1 MTKLLL
7 AIVLLLP
14 FGAEAQEQR
23 FLIAYEAVL
32 STDVAPPPA
41 LPYAEREQTAR
52 IVATRI
58 TPAVFAALGLD
69 PQRSV
74 TRVGPGGYLGA
85 TNPAI
90 FTTLQTTPR
99 QADRLA
105 AAMGFVLRQDS
116 VLVVDF
122 DEGDGAFHVNV
133 DFAYRSLTPEIA
145 HAFFQ
150 RAMLVHTGLRGGY
163 FTIDDRM
170 VFLNLRGADG
180 KPYSGLGDWP
190 FLERLK
196 IAVERFPG
204 ARIGNTGQVAARLV
218 SNNWKAAVNGQDYA
232 RLVDDALPALV
243 ALWERHDAI
252 LRAQEK
258 RAAVAN

>member
-1 MTKLLL
+1 MTKWLL
-7 AIVLLLP
+7 AIMLLLP
-14 FGAEAQEQR
+14 LGAQAQEQR
-23 FLIAYEAVL
+23 FLLAYEAVL
-32 STDVAPPPA
+32 SADVAPPPA
-41 LPYAEREQTAR
+41 LSYAEREQTAK
-52 IVATRI
+52 IVATRL
-58 TPAVFAALGLD
+58 TPAIFAAIGLD
-69 PQRSV
+69 PQRSF

-90 FTTLQTTPR
+90 FTTLQSTPER
-99 QADRLA
+99 ADRLA
-105 AAMGFVLRQDS
+105 AALGFVLRQDS
-116 VLVVDF
+116 VLVIDF
-122 DEGDGAFHVNV
+122 DEGEGAYHVNV
-133 DFAYRSLTPEIA
+133 DFPYRSLTPEIA
-145 HAFFQ
+145 HAFFL
-150 RAMLVHTGLRGGY
+150 RAMLVHNGLGGGY

-180 KPYSGLGDWP
+180 KPYSGLSDWP

-204 ARIGNTGQVAARLV
+204 ARLGNTGQVAARLV
-218 SNNWKAAVNGQDYA
+218 ANNWKSAVNGQDYA

-258 RAAVAN
+258 RAALN